1 MNLLT
6 PPAWKVETAAAKR
19 TGATVAKSATPT
31 TAWTGALASAAVA
44 LGLDQGVACA
54 GEDSGQ
60 QNDTRPFHAVR
71 HFHTVFDVAEPATV
85 VSNLLNAD

>member
-19 TGATVAKSATPT
+19 
-31 TAWTGALASAAVA
+31 TGALASAAVA

-54 GEDSGQ
+54 GEDGGQ

-71 HFHTVFDVAEPATV
+71 HFHTVFDAAEPATV

>member
-6 PPAWKVETAAAKR
+6 SPAWKVETAAAKR

-44 LGLDQGVACA
+44 LGLDQCVACA
-54 GEDSGQ
+54 DEDRGQ
-60 QNDTRPFHAVR
+60 QNDNRPFHAVR
-71 HFHTVFDVAEPATV
+71 HFHTVFDVAGPATV

>member
-6 PPAWKVETAAAKR
+6 SPAWKVETAAAKR

-44 LGLDQGVACA
+44 LGLDQCA
-54 GEDSGQ
+54 AGADEDSGQ
-60 QNDTRPFHAVR
+60 QNDIRPFHAVR
-71 HFHTVFDVAEPATV
+71 HFHTVFDVAEAATV

>member
-31 TAWTGALASAAVA
+31 TAWTGALASAGFA
-44 LGLDQGVACA
+44 LGVDQCVACA
-54 GEDSGQ
+54 DEDSGQ
-60 QNDTRPFHAVR
+60 QNDTRPFHAVL
-71 HFHTVFDVAEPATV
+71 HLHTVFDVAEPATV